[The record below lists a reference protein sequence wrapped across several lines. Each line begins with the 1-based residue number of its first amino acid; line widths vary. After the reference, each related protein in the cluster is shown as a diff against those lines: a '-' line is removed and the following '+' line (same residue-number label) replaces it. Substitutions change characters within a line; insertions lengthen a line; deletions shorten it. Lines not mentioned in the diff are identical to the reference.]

1 MLPRS
6 RDCDSCR
13 KSAVVLTCFV
23 NGRKHFVAA
32 PISAG
37 ADPEEQIEPSPP
49 HASRRASRGA
59 WTVDASPRRSV

>member
-1 MLPRS
+1 MLSRS

-32 PISAG
+32 PIFAD
-37 ADPEEQIEPSPP
+37 ADPKERIEPSPA
-49 HASRRASRGA
+49 HASRRASRKA
-59 WTVDASPRRSV
+59 WTVDASPRRSG